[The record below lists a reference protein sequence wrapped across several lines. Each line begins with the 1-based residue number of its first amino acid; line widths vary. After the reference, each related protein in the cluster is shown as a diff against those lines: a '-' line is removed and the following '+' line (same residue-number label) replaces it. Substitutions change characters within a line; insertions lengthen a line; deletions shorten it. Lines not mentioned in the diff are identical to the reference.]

1 MEFELFE
8 EMKFHR
14 EGMIQPRGNN
24 YKFYENISAL
34 PVADC

>member
-14 EGMIQPRGNN
+14 EGMIQPRENN
-24 YKFYENISAL
+24 YKFYEKIPEL